1 MMKKDVG
8 GRGIQAKRG
17 NGGMEGWR
25 DGGMEGW
32 RDKGMKGC
40 RDGGMEGWRGR
51 ALRCISL

>member
-1 MMKKDVG
+1 MKKDVG

-32 RDKGMKGC
+32 RDKEMKGC